1 MATKTKNE
9 LLEEIEQKNT
19 EIAELNEEIKKFDK
33 YKQYDES
40 ADELRALFDSF
51 VRTGFSDDQAFAL
64 LQTIMTMNSQTSVNF
79 NPTFLRRI

>member
-33 YKQYDES
+33 YEQYDKS

-51 VRTGFSDDQAFAL
+51 VRTGFPDDQAFAL
-64 LQTIMTMNSQTSVNF
+64 LQTIMTMNGGF
-79 NPTFLRRI
+79 NHAEN

>member
-33 YKQYDES
+33 YKQYDKS

-51 VRTGFSDDQAFAL
+51 VRTGFSDDRAFAL
-64 LQTIMTMNSQTSVNF
+64 LQTIMTMGGLNHAEN
-79 NPTFLRRI
+79 